1 MIYTALTSLE
11 VWRRETAYIF
21 KDIPVNPWSEHIAL
35 RRYSTQAVITQRP
48 SWQGVRIGE
57 FLDALVPLY
66 PDDSAS
72 AQVTAIDIAAEAPAG
87 TYSFTTAS
95 GEPVELT
102 VVDQALPAQRLFP
115 FYSEVGSEDC
125 RKAYLEIKGLAA
137 YCADEANHNDQ
148 RCWQPQGPQTLK
160 AIALARQFGIEPVK
174 QSLFLFDNPQ
184 ADIQDILDR
193 MNGPYGY
200 KNIVLTG
207 TIAPPIIWCGSINQP
222 DRCYDPHPF
231 FLKQIN
237 DLAPP
242 GSIAWCADEPCV
254 EERGNGMD
262 ASKALDRVQYVQKYA
277 PRLIPMITTDK
288 INMLKLQRLAVNLPI
303 LYTIIQNDDD
313 PGLISDQKGSYFS
326 CMAQGNCSGT
336 DPIHP
341 RTDFPVAVIEGDPT
355 CDFEGAIR
363 RAYANR
369 ARFAL
374 YYKITKRLSTC
385 WQPGGLYNE
394 GGNGDG
400 TALYVDKAT
409 GDPIPSIRLLHWH
422 RAQQAVEKEIVAR
435 LG

>member
-11 VWRRETAYIF
+11 AWRRETAYTF
-21 KDIPVNPWSEHIAL
+21 KDIPVNPWPEHIAL
-35 RRYSTQAVITQRP
+35 RRYSRQNVTTQRP
-48 SWQGVRIGE
+48 SWQGATIGE
-57 FLDALVPLY
+57 FSDALVPLQ
-66 PDDSAS
+66 PDDSVP
-72 AQVTAIDIAAEAPAG
+72 AQVTAIDIAAETPAG

-102 VVDQALPAQRLFP
+102 VLDQALPAQRLFP

-125 RKAYLEIKGLAA
+125 RRAYLEIKGLAA

-148 RCWQPQGPQTLK
+148 RCWQPQGPQALK
-160 AIALARQFGIEPVK
+160 AITLARQFGIEPVK
-174 QSLFLFDNPQ
+174 QSLVLFDNPQ
-184 ADIQDILDR
+184 ADIQDIIDR

-200 KNIVLTG
+200 KNMVLTG
-207 TIAPPIIWCGSINQP
+207 AIAPPIIWCGSINQL

-231 FLKQIN
+231 FLQQIN

-254 EERGNGMD
+254 SGRGNGMD
-262 ASKALDRVQYVQKYA
+262 ARKAIDRVHYVQTYA
-277 PRLIPMITTDK
+277 PRLIPMITTGK
-288 INMLKLQRLAVNLPI
+288 VNIPELQASAADLPI
-303 LYTIIQNDDD
+303 LYTIVQNDDD
-313 PGLISDQKGSYFS
+313 PDLFSNQKGSYFS
-326 CMAQGNCSGT
+326 CMAQGNCKET

-341 RTDFPVAVIEGDPT
+341 RTPFPVAVIEGDPT
-355 CDFEGAIR
+355 YDFEGAIR
-363 RAYANR
+363 LAYANH

-385 WQPGGLYNE
+385 WQSGGLYNE

-422 RAQQAVEKEIVAR
+422 RAQQAVEKEIVVR